1 MGGDE
6 VARDLQAAALP
17 DKAGARLIGVG
28 LASDDILVAR
38 RDAAGARGHALDL
51 VGAGEQL
58 DIGQIGLH
66 ARVDLEVAA
75 VPVAPIALEQEV
87 GIEFELVARAPL
99 QRGRHRRAVRSEE
112 HTSELQSLMR
122 ISYAAFCLKKKK
134 TNNEAE

>member
-99 QRGRHRRAVRSEE
+99 QRGRHRRSEE
-112 HTSELQSLMR
+112 HTSELQSLLR
-122 ISYAAFCLKKKK
+122 NSYAVFCLKQNKN
-134 TNNEAE
+134 TNQT